1 MAVVRGAVVPILFAG
16 VAVAW
21 TGSAEAQDEGAL
33 VELDRAAQQLC
44 ERTSPSVVRVEV
56 ERTPS
61 LRFVSVDAAERAR
74 FEDLMRSMRPR
85 EIVVGA
91 GFVVEEAGLVA
102 TAADPGPAPSAIR
115 VRFPRGPVREGTVV
129 GTDPLSGV
137 VLLRVDPVDGAA
149 PLVLSKREAAPGRLS
164 ILLAPEERG
173 PACELRLGFVTEGR
187 RAFGHYDAWLV
198 SSVSVGA
205 GQAGAPLL
213 DARGEVLGMAVA
225 ARERPRPRQRM
236 TAGGLPGA
244 GGVAPASADP
254 EDPYERSRLL
264 SQLLI
269 AAGDRRDRAAPFA
282 TFVPASEMRRIV
294 GELKSLGRVRRGM
307 LGVRLLRPEPVVGE
321 VVAGTPAEAAGVGA
335 GDRVV
340 SLDGV
345 AVDDT
350 EVLIAYLQ
358 RRAPGTRVRVALR
371 DPGGVERETEV
382 VLAELPPVPPP
393 PAAPAAP
400 AARQL
405 FNGLSVQA
413 MPSYDTSAAKFS
425 IGVPSTGSVSLV
437 ASEVD
442 EDSAA
447 WAAGIRPGDW
457 IVEIDGRPLLS
468 EKDFRDATTGSAALA
483 SSVRVLVYRAGEAER
498 RAVVLK

>member
-1 MAVVRGAVVPILFAG
+1 MAVLRRAVAPIALAGAAVFGAGSVAAQDAG
-16 VAVAW
+16 VL
-21 TGSAEAQDEGAL
+21 E
-33 VELDRAAQQLC
+33 ELDRAAQALC
-44 ERTSPSVVRVEV
+44 ERTAPSVVRVEV

-61 LRFVSVDAAERAR
+61 LRLQGLDAAERAR
-74 FEDLMRSMRPR
+74 YEALLRSMRPR

-115 VRFPRGPVREGTVV
+115 VRFPRGLVREGVVV

-149 PLVLSKREAAPGRLS
+149 PLVLSNREAAPGRLS
-164 ILLAPEERG
+164 LLLAPEERG
-173 PACELRLGFVTEGR
+173 PMCELRLGFVTEGR

-198 SSVSVGA
+198 SSVTVGA

-225 ARERPRPRQRM
+225 ARERARPRQRV
-236 TAGGLPGA
+236 AV
-244 GGVAPASADP
+244 GGVPGVGGVTPVSDDP
-254 EDPYERSRLL
+254 EDPESRARLL
-264 SQLLI
+264 SQLLVT
-269 AAGDRRDRAAPFA
+269 AGDRRERAAPFA
-282 TFVPASEMRRIV
+282 TFVPATELRRIV
-294 GELKSLGRVRRGM
+294 GELKASGRVRRGM

-345 AVDDT
+345 PVDDT
-350 EVLIAYLQ
+350 EVLTAYLQ

-371 DPGGVERETEV
+371 DPGGVERETEA
-382 VLAELPPVPPP
+382 VLAELPP
-393 PAAPAAP
+393 AP

-405 FNGLSVQA
+405 FNGFSVQA
-413 MPSYDTSAAKFS
+413 VPSYDTSAAKFS
-425 IGVPSTGSVSLV
+425 IGAPATGSVSLV
-437 ASEVD
+437 ANEVD

-457 IVEIDGRPLLS
+457 IVEIEGRPLLS
-468 EKDFRDATTGSAALA
+468 EQDFRDTTTGPAALA
-483 SSVRVLVYRAGEAER
+483 SSVRVLIYRAGEAER
-498 RAVVLK
+498 RALVLK